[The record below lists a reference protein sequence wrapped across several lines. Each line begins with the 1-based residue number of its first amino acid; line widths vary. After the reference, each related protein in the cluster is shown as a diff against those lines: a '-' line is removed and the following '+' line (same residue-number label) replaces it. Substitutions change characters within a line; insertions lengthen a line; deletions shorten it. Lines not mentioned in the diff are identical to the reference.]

1 MNGSA
6 KEQEGHGTA
15 VAYRTADAV
24 KRNEEGGGKGTKREG
39 DKERQGARRGTR
51 NDEGQGRGRGR
62 QGKREAGRGQ
72 KERKR

>member
-39 DKERQGARRGTR
+39 DKERRGTR